1 MFSCILPSNK
11 LESKLS
17 TRPRISKRLCG
28 TFSPS
33 LTFSITIFMVFF
45 CNNNNIFFT
54 RSTHL
59 HDEVFWH
66 RLKKDRKGGPRQIS
80 FFLSISF
87 LSMMFKAPSM
97 SLFWPLKAY
106 LVYLCMYKRPILFN
120 QGVEIGTNTKIP
132 NLKHSKPWNLEVRT
146 N

>member
-1 MFSCILPSNK
+1 MFSCFLPSNK

-17 TRPRISKRLCG
+17 TRPRISKILCG
-28 TFSPS
+28 IFSPS
-33 LTFSITIFMVFF
+33 LTFSITIFMVVFF
-45 CNNNNIFFT
+45 CNDVNNISFFT

-87 LSMMFKAPSM
+87 LSMKTTTTPSM
-97 SLFWPLKAY
+97 SLYWPLKAY
-106 LVYLCMYKRPILFN
+106 LVKRPILFN
-120 QGVEIGTNTKIP
+120 QG
-132 NLKHSKPWNLEVRT
+132 LEVGTSEPEISEPRT
-146 N
+146 F